1 MEFEEELSHFDA
13 AAERMIELGNE
24 LLDQDA
30 GSTVGNSQA
39 FWQVLLSSGFMHTSL
54 AVTPAVNSAPR

>member
-30 GSTVGNSQA
+30 DSDSWEMASG
-39 FWQVLLSSGFMHTSL
+39 LSLIHISEPTR
-54 AVTPAVNSAPR
+54 PY

>member
-13 AAERMIELGNE
+13 AAERMIELGTE

-30 GSTVGNSQA
+30 D
-39 FWQVLLSSGFMHTSL
+39 
-54 AVTPAVNSAPR
+54 

>member
-1 MEFEEELSHFDA
+1 MEFEEESSHFDA

-30 GSTVGNSQA
+30 DSDS
-39 FWQVLLSSGFMHTSL
+39 WEGFGPFGRCCSVL
-54 AVTPAVNSAPR
+54 AVCTPALR